1 MDAFCLEITMQ
12 EYEFRVLNSDKSV
25 ALIMEEV
32 ALSDHAAIRSAQRVA
47 HGRAIEVW
55 RGLSCIY
62 DGAAAAMNE
71 DTSRPAA

>member
-1 MDAFCLEITMQ
+1 MQ

-25 ALIMEEV
+25 AVIMEEV

-47 HGRAIEVW
+47 HGRSVEVW

-62 DGAAAAMNE
+62 DGAAASRTNE
-71 DTSRPAA
+71 DMSRPAA